1 MNNINI
7 GEDVMEPF
15 LKIAEELEKANQLK
29 KVELVLKY
37 GEREVDDALHNPY
50 I

>member
-1 MNNINI
+1 MVMINRI
-7 GEDVMEPF
+7 SDVIKS
-15 LKIAEELEKANQLK
+15 LDIIAREMEKANKLK

>member
-1 MNNINI
+1 MVTVNRISDVINSLDI
-7 GEDVMEPF
+7 
-15 LKIAEELEKANQLK
+15 IAREMEKANRLK

-37 GEREVDDALHNPY
+37 GEKEVDDALHNPF